1 MGGVQDVLIQK
12 LVSLSGN
19 GNHPEKPNFKGWAS
33 GVQDVLIQKL
43 VSLSGNGNHPEE
55 LNFKGCYMLCKLV
68 CGIVVL
74 TI

>member
-19 GNHPEKPNFKGWAS
+19 GNHSEELNFKGWTS

-43 VSLSGNGNHPEE
+43 VSLSGNGNHSEE

-68 CGIVVL
+68 WGMVVL
-74 TI
+74 AM